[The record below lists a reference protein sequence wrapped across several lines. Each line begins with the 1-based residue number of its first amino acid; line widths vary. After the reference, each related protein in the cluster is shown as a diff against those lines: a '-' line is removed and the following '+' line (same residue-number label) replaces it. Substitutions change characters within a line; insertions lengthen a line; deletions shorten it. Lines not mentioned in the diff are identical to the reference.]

1 MFSHFFID
9 RPIFATVV
17 ALVMLLVGVITLP
30 LLPVE
35 QYPDIAPPVVQV
47 SANYPGADP
56 QTIVDSVTAPIEQEI
71 NGVEGMIYMKS
82 TTASNGLV
90 NIDVSFEL
98 GTDPDLAAVFT
109 QNRVAVAEPRLPQE
123 VRSRGV
129 QTKKRSPSL
138 LMVVS
143 LYSPD
148 GSMDNLALSN
158 YAAINVRDTLARVEG
173 VGEVFTFGARDFSMR
188 IWLDPEELASRD
200 LTTIDVLDAMRE
212 QNVQIAAGQIGQE
225 PAQTD
230 SGFQLIITTEGR
242 LTTEEQF
249 ADIILKVGDEQR
261 VVRLG
266 DVARVELG
274 AESYDWE
281 ARLDGKP
288 AAAMGI
294 YQLPG
299 SNAVAVA
306 EGVKAAMEDLAVSFP
321 ASLKY
326 EITFDF
332 TNFVRESIREVVITL
347 LIAAFLVILVTYI
360 FLQDW
365 RATLVPAVTIPV
377 SLIATFGVMFAAGFS
392 LNLFTLFGLILAI
405 GIVVDDAIVVVEN
418 TMRKLDEG
426 KAPRVAAKEAMTEVS
441 GALIATSLVVMAVFI
456 PAACLPGMTGV
467 LYRQFALTIA
477 VATAFS
483 TVNALTLSPALCALV
498 LRPTRK
504 TVFAPFRWFNKTL
517 EGSRGGYLWV
527 VQKGIRMSLIVILV
541 FAGFCAAAVFGLRT
555 VPTGFVPNEDMGYF
569 FVNIQLPDAAK
580 LTRTE
585 AVLSRVEQMTLDTP
599 GVHRVLGVTGYSLLS
614 GTVSSNNAMLIVV
627 LDPWD
632 ERMSRELIVR
642 GIVQRLAPQ
651 YAQIQEAIVFPF
663 VPPPIQGL
671 GTSGGFAYELQDR
684 SAAGLEELQNVADN
698 LVAAGNADPQLTQL
712 FTGFRANVP
721 QLFVDIDRTKA
732 QRLGVTPS
740 VYNDTL
746 QSNLGSAYVNDFNLF
761 NRVFRVFLQADPRF
775 RDRTE
780 DIGLLKVRNRDGETL
795 PMDTFITVEET
806 VGPSA
811 INRYNLYP
819 SASITGSSAPGYSSN
834 QGVQQMVTLSEEIL
848 PPGFGYEWTGTTYQ
862 EIKAGNAAPIAFAL
876 GFIVVFLVLA
886 AQYESWSIPL
896 AILLTVP
903 LGVFGALVGVMSR
916 GLDNNVYTQVGFIL
930 LIAMVAK
937 NAILI
942 VEFARELRTGGKPVR
957 EAAIDA
963 ARLRFRPI
971 LMTAFSFV
979 LGTFPLVIATGAGA
993 ASRRSLGTAVFF
1005 GMLLATIVGIVFVP
1019 VFFYLIQSW
1028 IERGKNKPKAAA

>member
-9 RPIFATVV
+9 RPVFATVV
-17 ALVMLLVGVITLP
+17 ALIMLLVGVITIP

-71 NGVEGMIYMKS
+71 NGVENMIYMKS
-82 TTASNGLV
+82 TTASNGQV
-90 NIDVSFEL
+90 SINVSFEL

-109 QNRVAVAEPRLPQE
+109 QNRVAVAEPRLPEE

-158 YAAINVRDTLARVEG
+158 YATINVRDTLARVNG
-173 VGEVFTFGARDFSMR
+173 VGEVFTFGSRDFSMR

-200 LTTIDVLDAMRE
+200 LTTVDVLNAMRE

-242 LTTEEQF
+242 LTTEQQF
-249 ADIILKVGDEQR
+249 ADIILKVGDDQR

-306 EGVKAAMEDLAVSFP
+306 EGVKAAMADLSASFP
-321 ASLKY
+321 ASLDY

-332 TNFVRESIREVVITL
+332 TNFVRESIKEVIITL

-365 RATLVPAVTIPV
+365 RATLIPAITIPV
-377 SLIATFGVMFAAGFS
+377 ALIATFGVMFAAGFS

-426 KAPRVAAKEAMTEVS
+426 KPPKDAAKEAMTEVS

-456 PAACLPGMTGV
+456 PAACLPGMTGI

-498 LRPTRK
+498 LRPTRA
-504 TVFAPFRWFNKTL
+504 TVFSPFKWFNKTL
-517 EGSRGGYLWV
+517 EGSRDGYLWV

-580 LTRTE
+580 LSRTE
-585 AVLSRVEQMTLDTP
+585 QVLSRAEQMTLDTP
-599 GVHRVLGVTGYSLLS
+599 GVQRVLGITGYSLLS
-614 GTVSSNNAMLIVV
+614 GTVSSNNATLIVV

-642 GIVQRLAPQ
+642 GIVQRLTPQ
-651 YAQIQEAIVFPF
+651 FAAIQDAIVFPF
-663 VPPPIQGL
+663 VPPPIMGL
-671 GTSGGFAYELQDR
+671 GASGGFAYELQDR
-684 SAAGLEELQNVADN
+684 SAAGLEELQDIADE
-698 LVAAGNADPQLTQL
+698 LVAKGNADPQLTQL
-712 FTGFRANVP
+712 FSAFRANVP

-761 NRVFRVFLQADPRF
+761 NRVFRVFLQAEPRF
-775 RDRTE
+775 RDRTD
-780 DIGLLKVRNRDGETL
+780 DIGLLKVRNSDGETL

-819 SASITGSSAPGYSSN
+819 SASITGSAAPGYSSN
-834 QGVQQMVTLSEEIL
+834 QGVQQMVELSEEVL

-862 EIKAGNAAPIAFAL
+862 EIAAGNAAPIAFAL

-903 LGVFGALVGVMSR
+903 LGVFGALVGVMTR

-942 VEFARELRTGGKPVR
+942 VEFARELRAGGKPIHDAAM
-957 EAAIDA
+957 EAAK
-963 ARLRFRPI
+963 LRFRPI

-993 ASRRSLGTAVFF
+993 SSRRSLGTAVFF

-1028 IERGKNKPKAAA
+1028 VERGRKKPEAAT